1 MKRLFTL
8 LIFAITCLGNALAW
22 EPVIKE
28 CHYFG
33 MIYPDSYDP
42 VQNYEINCG
51 NWTGKGCD
59 LNYMTFKNQYQPNT
73 VKVSYKAW
81 TDNTKSRFAL
91 NVPSNWKYQHTDNAY
106 YSGPGLYNNSDNG
119 TNFWIKN
126 LEPGDQFI
134 FEFYRYQSTGNM
146 PTLVIDNDNP
156 GSTVDGLQHGSVI
169 AGTTTYTCSNGGN
182 VCIRVPSKAVIR
194 SVTIIHSNYKKATY
208 RIDEIEE
215 NGNKGYKYTLTGA
228 GVLEDKRGAVPYI
241 TMRFGN
247 DKDQTFVR
255 DLGDGN
261 FGSSC
266 IIDES
271 HDLDV
276 THDNVRLTAN
286 YKKKYMNED
295 NHYSYS
301 TTDLHENLP
310 QDQQEAIKQRAIN
323 EANMLK
329 GREWS
334 IFEADNYWN
343 NNSDWDKNHYKH
355 FKWDNDFN
363 SIYPL
368 YGTYYYFFPEVDGKL
383 DMDFFCEGSGEH
395 MAFWYKTKDDG
406 NYAGFDEQPS
416 VTPTPNTTNTN
427 GTNNYHY
434 SVNVKKGGVYYL
446 CSNPTII
453 SREHPV
459 IRLKSYQ
466 FIPSFR
472 VEPLYKVV
480 DNGTTDV
487 EGAAE
492 ILGGPFSDLNGK
504 VEGTIEINGESAPKV
519 KCLGSIESAEPVV
532 EERNGR
538 QFLDIKNIKFKDG
551 ENVNKGGV
559 VVVNL
564 ECSAGKATYVLTVA
578 YKASEKNI
586 DGNPKSTEVKKWDFY
601 TEPLKI
607 GKYSDGSGTYPSDA
621 WTNSSQ
627 LYKEVHKADG
637 LTSDWTKTYMNLHDN
652 SEPIFKSVYDMEG
665 DNADML
671 EETEGLIFL
680 TEANQLGIYNENDK
694 STKDKF
700 NDRYIGL
707 LPGGKLII
715 PKLSEG
721 DRIVIKMN
729 RYGTV
734 NGKSE
739 AHLEIGNG
747 KDAIG
752 TDINSD
758 YIIGGSDVT
767 ESIPDKSQPHGEY
780 HFIAKGGDFS
790 LTLTD
795 GPLLKLYTIEIY
807 KHENTI
813 ITENEV
819 LGDNRYILY
828 TSEDNGA
835 KTTSINLHYNGKGE
849 PFAYLQT
856 AKKTGKF
863 KNENISFEQSGNK
876 FNYTPASNLF
886 GTFRPRLAVRTTNS
900 AYVTDYADYS
910 IAVGYRETK
919 EYPYTWD
926 FTDLKKYV
934 KESNQIDENGN
945 EKDVDDDV
953 KIWKDYSLQVKDP
966 ETDGGLF
973 VNGSQL
979 YAGDK
984 MFEESAGIGIHHFNY
999 NKNHNGKMTI
1009 TDEENGGLR
1018 VTDGTQAWRF
1028 IVPQVKTGQ
1037 AIYVRASKT
1046 GDEVKAK
1053 YIEDGTTEADFT
1065 NVGTDGDEVVFK
1077 MIKSG
1082 DANAKGDVSLCFK
1095 GYEIKKIAV
1104 SEDFKSV
1111 NSLGYATESRARDID
1126 HSLTSYFSA
1135 GNIKAYRV
1143 SDVDYQ
1149 NSKVTLTEVDKVL
1162 KSALEKAE
1170 GRGVI
1175 LYNTAEGKDKTV
1187 TNFGLFVPDMHDTEN
1202 TLDEETETNMLWGNL
1217 SQNNS
1222 IGANPGDYTNYLL
1235 SSTGKNEVTGETIT
1249 GVEAF
1254 YRASKTAKLG
1264 PNKAYLPLLTA
1275 SVKPSATNP
1284 TGAKMNIVF
1293 DEIIDEEEETTV
1305 TGMENTFINNDEND
1319 TYYTL
1324 SGMKIERPTK
1334 KGIYIKNGKKVI
1346 IK

>member
-28 CHYFG
+28 RHWFG
-33 MIYPDSYDP
+33 LMEEYAGPFHININWTNTNYIESIQGYKEWDGQNGGAEEGSHH
-42 VQNYEINCG
+42 VQKASFYSWTDHKLRFKVNVTGNWEINR
-51 NWTGKGCD
+51 
-59 LNYMTFKNQYQPNT
+59 NT
-73 VKVSYKAW
+73 SEYFNGV
-81 TDNTKSRFAL
+81 
-91 NVPSNWKYQHTDNAY
+91 
-106 YSGPGLYNNSDNG
+106 GLYNKASG
-119 TNFWIKN
+119 ATNFWICN
-126 LEPGDQFI
+126 LDAGDQFI
-134 FEFYRYQSTGNM
+134 LEYYRDPSNRDVYPFLVTGTVEGKTAASTGSSSNA
-146 PTLVIDNDNP
+146 IW
-156 GSTVDGLQHGSVI
+156 
-169 AGTTTYTCSNGGN
+169 GTETYTATNGGDLEFN
-182 VCIRVPSKAVIR
+182 IPSKTVIR
-194 SVTIIHSNYKKATY
+194 SVTIIKKNYKKASY
-208 RIDEIEE
+208 KIEE
-215 NGNKGYKYTLTGA
+215 ITEGGNKGYEYTLTGS
-228 GVLEDKRGAVPYI
+228 GVLEEKRGAVPYI

-247 DKDQTFVR
+247 ENDMTFVK
-255 DLGDGN
+255 DLGEGYGQER
-261 FGSSC
+261 FGAAS
-266 IIDES
+266 IIDDTNNFNPETAKVQAAYRGKS
-271 HDLDV
+271 ENEVKFLHSGKEW
-276 THDNVRLTAN
+276 TMFSANVYNNPN
-286 YKKKYMNED
+286 YEEG
-295 NHYSYS
+295 S
-301 TTDLHENLP
+301 HENG
-310 QDQQEAIKQRAIN
+310 KQY
-323 EANMLK
+323 K
-329 GREWS
+329 YSDDFSS
-334 IFEADNYWN
+334 IIP
-343 NNSDWDKNHYKH
+343 H
-355 FKWDNDFN
+355 
-363 SIYPL
+363 
-368 YGTYYYFFPEVDGKL
+368 YGTYYYFFPEVKGKL
-383 DMDFFCEGSGEH
+383 KMRFYCEGNREH
-395 MAFWYKTKDDG
+395 VAFWCKHDYTQNKDDYAPG
-406 NYAGFDEQPS
+406 MGTSDNTDNSNYYEYN
-416 VTPTPNTTNTN
+416 VE
-427 GTNNYHY
+427 
-434 SVNVKKGGVYYL
+434 VNKGVYYL
-446 CSNPTII
+446 CSNPTIVQHQLPIVRLI
-453 SREHPV
+453 SY
-459 IRLKSYQ
+459 S
-466 FIPSFR
+466 FIPEFR

-480 DNGTTDV
+480 ENGTKDV

-492 ILGGPFSDLNGK
+492 ILGGPFHDLTGDVTGNIK
-504 VEGTIEINGESAPKV
+504 INGEEAKKV
-519 KCLGSIESAEPVV
+519 KCLGNIVSAEPVV
-532 EERNGR
+532 KERDGR
-538 QFLDIKNIKFKDG
+538 QFLDIKNIKYKDV

-621 WTNSSQ
+621 WKNSSQ

-637 LTSDWTKTYMNLHDN
+637 LTSDWTQTYMNLHDN

-680 TEANQLGIYNENDK
+680 TDANQLGIYNENDK
-694 STKDKF
+694 STKDEFK
-700 NDRYIGL
+700 DRYIGL

-729 RYGTV
+729 RYGTSSTGQ
-734 NGKSE
+734 N
-739 AHLEIGNG
+739 AHLTIEGG

-752 TDINSD
+752 TEITQD

-767 ESIPDKSQPHGEY
+767 ESNPNKSQPHGEY

-807 KHENTI
+807 RHENTI

-819 LGDNRYILY
+819 LGTNREILY
-828 TSEDNGA
+828 TSEDNGE
-835 KTTSINLHYNGKGE
+835 KTISINLHYNGKGE

-863 KNENISFEQSGNK
+863 KDTNIVFNQNGNK
-876 FNYTPASNLF
+876 FTYTPASNSF

-900 AYVTDYADYS
+900 AYVTDYADFS

-919 EYPYTWD
+919 QYPYTWD

-934 KESNQIDENGN
+934 KETQQIDDNGN
-945 EKDVDDDV
+945 EKGVDDDV
-953 KIWKDYSLQVKDP
+953 KIWKDYSLQVRDP
-966 ETDGGLF
+966 ETEGCIF

-979 YAGDK
+979 YAGDQ
-984 MFEESAGIGIHHFNY
+984 MFAESAGIGIHHYNN

-1009 TDEENGGLR
+1009 TDEDNGGLR